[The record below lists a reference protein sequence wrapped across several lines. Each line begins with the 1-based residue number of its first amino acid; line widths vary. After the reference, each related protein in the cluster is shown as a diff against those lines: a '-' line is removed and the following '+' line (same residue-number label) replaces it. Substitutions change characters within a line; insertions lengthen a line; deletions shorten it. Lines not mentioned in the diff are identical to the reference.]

1 MKKSIFWSL
10 MMLLAVSATFVS
22 CKDDDDPVVVPEP
35 EPKVVFI
42 EDGTVLLEMPMNLSS
57 ISLSDFEGTITN
69 VQTTEVT
76 NLPEPAQDGEKFVV
90 QIPKLEEGTY
100 NVAVKGNLSFVKDGI
115 AGKSNF
121 EISSDGI
128 KLSEESKTIKIFVNS
143 FQAEGGFVI
152 SEIFFTGTTTP
163 EGNQYSGGDAYI
175 VISNNSDVTLYADSI
190 AVLESEFLTTTKR
203 DYTPDVMNEAF
214 STDAVYMIPGNG
226 TSVAVEP
233 GKSLVLAI
241 NAINH
246 KEANPNSI
254 DLTGADFE
262 FYDESSNPRFT
273 DPDGAAPNLDKW
285 YCYTAT
291 VYGFHNRGFRS
302 YAIAKMQTTKEDWLE
317 NYAYKAEYVLTVA
330 GNAYPMST
338 NTFKVPNAWI
348 LDAVN
353 LSVESEFQ
361 WIVTSAALDA
371 GWTYCGKVDR
381 DQTRYNK
388 AVVRKQDANGKYI
401 DTNNST
407 NDFEPE
413 AQPTLLKD

>member
-10 MMLLAVSATFVS
+10 MMLLAVSVSFVS
-22 CKDDDDPVVVPEP
+22 CSSDDDPVIV
-35 EPKVVFI
+35 KN
-42 EDGTVLLEMPMNLSS
+42 GSLTLEMPINV
-57 ISLSDFEGTITN
+57 SDVVLNSFEGTATN
-69 VQTTEVT
+69 VQTGRVT
-76 NLPEPAQDGEKFVV
+76 TLPMPVKTGDDYVIT
-90 QIPKLEEGTY
+90 IPELEAGAY
-100 NVAVKGNLSFVKDGI
+100 NIAAKGNISFLKDGV
-115 AGKSNF
+115 AGKTDFEVVSNGV
-121 EISSDGI
+121 S
-128 KLSEESKTIKIFVNS
+128 LSETVNALKLAVNS

-226 TSVAVEP
+226 KSVAVEP

-262 FYDESSNPRFT
+262 FFDESSNPRFT
-273 DPDGAAPNLDKW
+273 DPDGPATNLDKW

-302 YAIAKMQTTKEDWLE
+302 MAIARMQTSKENWLE
-317 NYAYKAEYVLTVA
+317 NYAYTAAYTWTFNEYSFDRTVDT
-330 GNAYPMST
+330 Y
-338 NTFKVPNAWI
+338 KVPNAWI

-361 WIVTSAALDA
+361 WIVTSPALDA
-371 GWTYCGKVDR
+371 GWTYCGKVDK

-388 AVVRKQDANGKYI
+388 AVIRKKDADGKYI

-413 AQPTLLKD
+413 AKPSYLN

>member
-10 MMLLAVSATFVS
+10 MMLLTVSVSFVS
-22 CKDDDDPVVVPEP
+22 CSSDDDPVIV
-35 EPKVVFI
+35 KN
-42 EDGTVLLEMPMNLSS
+42 GSLTLEMPINV
-57 ISLSDFEGTITN
+57 SDVVLNSFEGTATN
-69 VQTTEVT
+69 VQTGRVT
-76 NLPEPAQDGEKFVV
+76 TLPMPVKTGDDYVIT
-90 QIPKLEEGTY
+90 IPELEAGAY
-100 NVAVKGNLSFVKDGI
+100 NIAAKGNISFLKDGV
-115 AGKSNF
+115 AGKTDFEVVSNGV
-121 EISSDGI
+121 S
-128 KLSEESKTIKIFVNS
+128 LSETVNALKLAVNS

-262 FYDESSNPRFT
+262 FFDESSNPRFT
-273 DPDGAAPNLDKW
+273 DPDGPATNLDKW

-302 YAIAKMQTTKEDWLE
+302 MAIARMQTSKENWLE
-317 NYAYKAEYVLTVA
+317 NYAYTAVYTWTFNEYSFDRTVDT
-330 GNAYPMST
+330 Y
-338 NTFKVPNAWI
+338 KVPNAWI

-361 WIVTSAALDA
+361 WIVTSPALDA
-371 GWTYCGKVDR
+371 GWTYCGKVDK

-388 AVVRKQDANGKYI
+388 AVIRKKDADGKYI

-413 AQPTLLKD
+413 AKPSYLN

>member
-10 MMLLAVSATFVS
+10 MMLLAVSVSFVS
-22 CKDDDDPVVVPEP
+22 CSSDDDPVIV
-35 EPKVVFI
+35 KN
-42 EDGTVLLEMPMNLSS
+42 GSLTLEMPINV
-57 ISLSDFEGTITN
+57 SDVVLNSFEGTATN
-69 VQTTEVT
+69 VQTGRVT
-76 NLPEPAQDGEKFVV
+76 TLPMPVKTGDDYVIM
-90 QIPKLEEGTY
+90 IPELEAGAY
-100 NVAVKGNLSFVKDGI
+100 NIAAKGNISFLKDGV
-115 AGKSNF
+115 AGKTDFEVVSNGV
-121 EISSDGI
+121 S
-128 KLSEESKTIKIFVNS
+128 LSETVNALKLAVNS

-254 DLTGADFE
+254 DLTDADFE
-262 FYDESSNPRFT
+262 FFDESSNPRFT

-302 YAIAKMQTTKEDWLE
+302 YAIAKMQTTKENWLE

>member
-10 MMLLAVSATFVS
+10 MMFLAVSVSFVS
-22 CKDDDDPVVVPEP
+22 CSSDDDPVIV
-35 EPKVVFI
+35 KT
-42 EDGTVLLEMPMNLSS
+42 GSLTLEMPINV
-57 ISLSDFEGTITN
+57 SDVVLNSFEGTATN
-69 VQTTEVT
+69 VQTGRVT
-76 NLPEPAQDGEKFVV
+76 TLPMPVKMGDDYVIT
-90 QIPKLEEGTY
+90 IPELEAGAY
-100 NVAVKGNLSFVKDGI
+100 NIAAKGNISFLKDGV
-115 AGKSNF
+115 AGKTDFEVVSNGV
-121 EISSDGI
+121 S
-128 KLSEESKTIKIFVNS
+128 LSETVNALKLAVNS

-302 YAIAKMQTTKEDWLE
+302 YAIAKMQTTKENWLE

-330 GNAYPMST
+330 GNSYPMST
-338 NTFKVPNAWI
+338 NTFKVPNVWI

>member
-10 MMLLAVSATFVS
+10 MMLLAVSVSFVS
-22 CKDDDDPVVVPEP
+22 CSSDDDPVIV
-35 EPKVVFI
+35 KN
-42 EDGTVLLEMPMNLSS
+42 GSLTLEMPINV
-57 ISLSDFEGTITN
+57 SDVVLNSFEGTATN
-69 VQTTEVT
+69 VQTGRVT
-76 NLPEPAQDGEKFVV
+76 TLPMPVKTGDDYVIT
-90 QIPKLEEGTY
+90 IPELEAGAY
-100 NVAVKGNLSFVKDGI
+100 NIAAKGNISFLKDGV
-115 AGKSNF
+115 AGKTDFEVVSNGV
-121 EISSDGI
+121 S
-128 KLSEESKTIKIFVNS
+128 LSETVNALKLAVNS

-302 YAIAKMQTTKEDWLE
+302 YAIARMQTTKENWLE

-388 AVVRKQDANGKYI
+388 AVVRKQDVNGKYI